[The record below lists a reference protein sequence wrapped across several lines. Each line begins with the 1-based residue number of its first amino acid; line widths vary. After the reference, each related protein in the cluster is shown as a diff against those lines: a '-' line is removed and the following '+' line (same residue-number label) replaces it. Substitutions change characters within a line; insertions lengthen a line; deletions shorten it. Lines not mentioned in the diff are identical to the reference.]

1 MATVNADSDF
11 TPTPARPPF
20 AFFLR
25 PPPPKGR
32 PLGSHPVCT
41 CLAILRAG
49 FPANPRQQPPPTPA
63 PHHFRTFSM
72 AAITFLMSSLARLRV
87 SARTERPDMAAAG
100 SGWGPGHCSQD
111 AGYHAPH
118 ASSSTRCHRSTSPR
132 PSLAPPPVCA
142 RARGSARTLP
152 PLGPLRP
159 QRACAPAR
167 GRPYCAPPET
177 LRHLTGRLNLV
188 SPARGVCQAR
198 PQ

>member
-1 MATVNADSDF
+1 MNADSDF

-49 FPANPRQQPPPTPA
+49 FPANPRQQPPPHSRPSPFPHFLDGRHHLLDVIFGPA
-63 PHHFRTFSM
+63 TGLGPDRTAGHGGGGEWLGAGTLLPRRGISRASRVVVHPLPPQHVT
-72 AAITFLMSSLARLRV
+72 AAV
-87 SARTERPDMAAAG
+87 ART
-100 SGWGPGHCSQD
+100 
-111 AGYHAPH
+111 
-118 ASSSTRCHRSTSPR
+118 
-132 PSLAPPPVCA
+132 PPPCA

-177 LRHLTGRLNLV
+177 LRHLTGRPNLV